1 MDGARA
7 ERVLECASIALNKN
21 TCPGDKSALKPSG
34 LRIGAPA
41 LTSRNFQEKDFER
54 VVEFIH
60 KGKFNRIDK
69 HLAFQ
74 VTVETFK
81 FVGSDFHGL
90 SKFYSRTVQWDCK

>member
-7 ERVLECASIALNKN
+7 ERVLECVSIALNKN

-41 LTSRNFQEKDFER
+41 LTSRDFKEKDFEQ

-60 KGKFNRIDK
+60 KGIIFLANFKWKPFFKVN
-69 HLAFQ
+69 HLFI
-74 VTVETFK
+74 TISPKGNDYFRK
-81 FVGSDFHGL
+81 N
-90 SKFYSRTVQWDCK
+90 CKNWCNL

>member
-7 ERVLECASIALNKN
+7 ERVLECVSIALNKN

-41 LTSRNFQEKDFER
+41 LTSRDFKEKDFEQ

-60 KGKFNRIDK
+60 KGIIFLANFISENR
-69 HLAFQ
+69 F
-74 VTVETFK
+74 
-81 FVGSDFHGL
+81 S
-90 SKFYSRTVQWDCK
+90 SKSFIYNHIPQRK